1 MNKETDLSL
10 LSLFLPEGLLSYFDV
25 VGFDKAPITDS
36 LYANR
41 LTIFLEEKKEV
52 PEAYKN
58 YRYKASGFMEPRVV
72 DDYPIRDNLVS
83 LSLKRRR
90 WDVFVDE
97 KWIKVNRSWGDFIAQ
112 GTRLSKEFA
121 AFLKEGNR

>member
-1 MNKETDLSL
+1 MNKDPDLSL
-10 LSLFLPEGLLSYFDV
+10 LSLFLPEGLLTFFDI
-25 VGFDKAPITDS
+25 VGFEKKPIKDP
-36 LYANR
+36 LYEKR
-41 LTIFLEEKKEV
+41 LIIFLEEKKEI
-52 PEAYKN
+52 PEAYKSHS
-58 YRYKASGFMEPRVV
+58 YKASGFMEPRVV
-72 DDYPIRDNLVS
+72 DDFPIRDNLVS

-90 WDVFVDE
+90 WNVLVDE

>member
-10 LSLFLPEGLLSYFDV
+10 LSLFLPEGLLTYFDV
-25 VGFDKAPITDS
+25 VGFDKKPIKDP
-36 LYANR
+36 LYVNR
-41 LTIFLEEKKEV
+41 LIIYLEEKKEI

-58 YRYKASGFMEPRVV
+58 HHYKASGFMEPRVI

-90 WDVFVDE
+90 WDVLVDE
-97 KWIKVNRSWGDFIAQ
+97 KWIKVSRSWEDFIAQ

>member
-10 LSLFLPEGLLSYFDV
+10 LSLILPEGLLTYFDI
-25 VGFDKAPITDS
+25 VGFDRKPIKDP
-36 LYANR
+36 LYVNR
-41 LTIFLEEKKEV
+41 LTIYLEERKEI
-52 PEAYKN
+52 PEAYKDHQ
-58 YRYKASGFMEPRVV
+58 YKASGFMEPRII

-90 WDVFVDE
+90 WDVLVDE

-121 AFLKEGNR
+121 DFLKEGNR

>member
-10 LSLFLPEGLLSYFDV
+10 LSLFLPEGLLTYFDI
-25 VGFDKAPITDS
+25 VGFDKKPIKDP
-36 LYANR
+36 LYKSR
-41 LTIFLEEKKEV
+41 LTILLEEKKEM
-52 PEAYKN
+52 PEDYKN
-58 YRYKASGFMEPRVV
+58 HQYKASGFMEPRTV

-90 WDVFVDE
+90 WDVLVDE
-97 KWIKVNRSWGDFIAQ
+97 KWIKINRSWEDFIAQ

-121 AFLKEGNR
+121 AFLKEGDR

>member
-10 LSLFLPEGLLSYFDV
+10 LKLFLPEGLLMFFNV
-25 VGFDKAPITDS
+25 VGFDKKPIKDP
-36 LYANR
+36 LYVNR
-41 LTIFLEEKKEV
+41 LTIYLEEKKEI
-52 PEAYKN
+52 PETYKN
-58 YRYKASGFMEPRVV
+58 HHYKASGFMEPRII

-90 WDVFVDE
+90 WDVLVDG

-121 AFLKEGNR
+121 DFLKEGDR